1 MHAAVLMSFTADYE
15 LGHITFPY
23 NKQYADKHGYDFVCK
38 IWPPSDW
45 MTDKS
50 KRHPTWDK
58 VEMIIELLTSLLR
71 GGGTTVSADTTHL
84 LWVDADAVVLN
95 HATSLEQLWTGVPS
109 STELLI
115 GEDLSTTCLVNC
127 GVFCVRVSEWSLKL
141 WTDVWASPMS
151 VRWHRSPHRE
161 QSALLKQ
168 LVARGEGLNHVPLP
182 FHSYCGGPKL
192 KLFPH
197 VAVLPRHAINTNRG
211 DVRQRTP
218 VSSSGDDE
226 EGRNLTYRCDFVFH
240 AAGRPVLMRDGN
252 DAHHPPRYCSSKEEA
267 LRAMLVHRGLSLEPR
282 QERVDTMDPP
292 ACANALP
299 PAPKASCGLVN
310 PHLAQAREKM
320 LSSPGLGVTIAAI
333 AVAVYIA
340 IARQRA

>member
-1 MHAAVLMSFTADYE
+1 
-15 LGHITFPY
+15 
-23 NKQYADKHGYDFVCK
+23 
-38 IWPPSDW
+38 
-45 MTDKS
+45 
-50 KRHPTWDK
+50 
-58 VEMIIELLTSLLR
+58 
-71 GGGTTVSADTTHL
+71 
-84 LWVDADAVVLN
+84 
-95 HATSLEQLWTGVPS
+95 
-109 STELLI
+109 
-115 GEDLSTTCLVNC
+115 
-127 GVFCVRVSEWSLKL
+127 
-141 WTDVWASPMS
+141 
-151 VRWHRSPHRE
+151 
-161 QSALLKQ
+161 
-168 LVARGEGLNHVPLP
+168 LP

-218 VSSSGDDE
+218 VSCSGDDE

-282 QERVDTMDPP
+282 QELVDTMDPP